1 MLNWKEFE
9 KLDKLQKI
17 NTLSMIS
24 PITNEEK
31 QKLLEALTITDKIQT
46 LDSIV
51 SFYLHEI
58 NFNNQTIQ

>member
-1 MLNWKEFE
+1 
-9 KLDKLQKI
+9 
-17 NTLSMIS
+17 MIS

-58 NFNNQTIQ
+58 NFENQTIQ